1 MALFE
6 YLMVEMTVSCSNQL
20 TVFRAQYLLHSVSV
34 LAEVVGVHE
43 EFAAQEF
50 VVAAAAVN
58 NIQQYLT

>member
-1 MALFE
+1 
-6 YLMVEMTVSCSNQL
+6 MVEMTVSCSNQL